1 MSASS
6 VRSKFMEV
14 EKEKKRQRRL
24 MKENVYSAGRVVQ
37 SPVQEVAPVVEPDPI
52 VEVLLTNINEVAPVK
67 QNPLKKMFTKKAP
80 AKKASKKKAK

>member
-24 MKENVYSAGRVVQ
+24 AEDGIV
-37 SPVQEVAPVVEPDPI
+37 PV
-52 VEVLLTNINEVAPVK
+52 PVK
-67 QNPLKKMFTKKAP
+67 EEPVRARNEDGTLKADDVSTVDVNEAWVGGIAPKKKST
-80 AKKASKKKAK
+80 AKKKKS

>member
-24 MKENVYSAGRVVQ
+24 MKESMQA
-37 SPVQEVAPVVEPDPI
+37 PVQEVAPVVEPAPI
-52 VEVLLTNINEVAPVK
+52 VEVRLTNINEVAPVK
-67 QNPLKKMFTKKAP
+67 QNPLKKMFTKKVSTKKASTKKAV
-80 AKKASKKKAK
+80 AKKAK

>member
-37 SPVQEVAPVVEPDPI
+37 SPVQEVAPVVEPVPV
-52 VEVLLTNINEVAPVK
+52 VEEAAPVP
-67 QNPLKKMFTKKAP
+67 QSPLKKMFTKKAS
-80 AKKASKKKAK
+80 AKKASTKKAVAKKAK

>member
-24 MKENVYSAGRVVQ
+24 AENGIVPVPVKKE
-37 SPVQEVAPVVEPDPI
+37 APVVVEP
-52 VEVLLTNINEVAPVK
+52 VRARNEDGTLQADDKSTPDVNEAWVGGIAP
-67 QNPLKKMFTKKAP
+67 KKKST
-80 AKKASKKKAK
+80 AKKKKS